1 MVRKKQSLFDK
12 LPEPE
17 KSSDEKPKIN
27 QVAITC
33 PYCDET
39 GQHKIRYSLTSS
51 VPNLIECGACKY
63 HFIAM
68 QSTEIK
74 LRIIE
79 IQDQIEKAKSGAVSA
94 PEIHA

>member
-12 LPEPE
+12 LPEIE
-17 KSSDEKPKIN
+17 KTDEKPKVN
-27 QVAITC
+27 QVSITC
-33 PYCDET
+33 PYCDEA
-39 GQHKIRYSLTSS
+39 GQHKIRYSLTSA

-79 IQDQIEKAKSGAVSA
+79 IQDQIEKAKSGSISA